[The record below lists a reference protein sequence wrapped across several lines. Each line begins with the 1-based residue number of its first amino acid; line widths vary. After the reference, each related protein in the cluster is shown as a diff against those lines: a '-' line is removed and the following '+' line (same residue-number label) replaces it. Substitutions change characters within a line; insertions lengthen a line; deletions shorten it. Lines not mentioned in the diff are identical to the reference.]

1 MTRVAYFQIP
11 ASRLVIAQVLAGVT
25 LALVLTNIIAGP
37 HVMVGAL
44 AAAFGT
50 TAIIAGLIGTSIL
63 LVLSAAAFVL
73 SLKQRSFL
81 VAGLLVASG
90 VIFLISPM
98 TATAPMTGMEGSSGG
113 HMSSA
118 SAGAI
123 HVGSYGLAILGL
135 GVAKGIGAARTA
147 TKRSK
152 IAS

>member
-1 MTRVAYFQIP
+1 MPRVAYLQISD
-11 ASRLVIAQVLAGVT
+11 SRIVIAQVLAGVT

-37 HVMVGAL
+37 EVMVGAL
-44 AAAFGT
+44 SSAFGT
-50 TAIIAGLIGTSIL
+50 TAIIAGLMGTTIL
-63 LVLSAAAFVL
+63 LVLSAASFVL
-73 SLKQRSFL
+73 SLKRRSFL

-98 TATAPMTGMEGSSGG
+98 AAMAPMTGMEGSSGG

-135 GVAKGIGAARTA
+135 GVAKGIGSARMAA
-147 TKRSK
+147 KGSK
-152 IAS
+152 IAP